1 MALFQVLLVVA
12 LTVLTAGCAVAAG
25 IFKAGF
31 WVGIIVA
38 VAIVIGMMV
47 LLRKRG

>member
-1 MALFQVLLVVA
+1 MALLQILLIAVLA
-12 LTVLTAGCAVAAG
+12 TLTSGCAVAAG

-38 VAIVIGMMV
+38 VAIVIGMMM

>member
-1 MALFQVLLVVA
+1 MALLQILLIVVLAA
-12 LTVLTAGCAVAAG
+12 LTSGCAVAAG

>member
-1 MALFQVLLVVA
+1 MALFQILLVV
-12 LTVLTAGCAVAAG
+12 VLAMLASGCTVAAG

-38 VAIVIGMMV
+38 IVIVIGMMM